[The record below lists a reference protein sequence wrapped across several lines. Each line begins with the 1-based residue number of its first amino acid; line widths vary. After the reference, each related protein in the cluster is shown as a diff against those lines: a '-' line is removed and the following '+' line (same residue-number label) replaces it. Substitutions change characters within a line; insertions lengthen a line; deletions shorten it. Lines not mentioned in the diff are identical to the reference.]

1 MLSKDEP
8 YIAGSTVVD
17 VESQPTGTGSTTPPA
32 CEKLETP
39 AETKHQFDLP
49 VWRKCMIL
57 FVVSWM
63 TLAVTFSSTS
73 YLPASPEIAVE
84 FSTTTEILNYTNAGV
99 MLAMGFSSLIWGPV
113 GRLIGRKYAYN
124 FAILM
129 LCGCSAGA
137 AASINM
143 RMFTVMRI
151 LAGLTGTSFMVSG
164 QTILADIFE
173 PVWFMSFVAVAV
185 AVSDCILQVV
195 RGTAVGFF
203 MVGSVAGPAIGMQC
217 HCSFIWACV
226 LTG

>member
-8 YIAGSTVVD
+8 YSRASTVVD
-17 VESQPTGTGSTTPPA
+17 VESQQPTGTNTPQEQEQVQIPVPVQVPA
-32 CEKLETP
+32 EKLQDPTEGT
-39 AETKHQFDLP
+39 TQYDLP
-49 VWRKCMIL
+49 LWRKCVIL

-73 YLPASPEIAVE
+73 YLPASPDIAVE

-99 MLAMGFSSLIWGPV
+99 ILAMGFSPLIWGPM
-113 GRLIGRKYAYN
+113 GKLIGRKFAYN

-151 LAGLTGTSFMVSG
+151 LAGFTGASFMVSG
-164 QTILADIFE
+164 QAMLADIFE
-173 PVWFMSFVAVAV
+173 PVCF
-185 AVSDCILQVV
+185 
-195 RGTAVGFF
+195 
-203 MVGSVAGPAIGMQC
+203 PP
-217 HCSFIWACV
+217 FIYCFWCKC
-226 LTG
+226 